1 MIRGALNERLEPMVA
16 VEISN
21 GDGQYQPV
29 NALMDTG
36 FSQHLTLPPDTVERL
51 GLKRVDRIPMT
62 LADDRDIQVSVHE
75 GFVKW
80 LGQIL
85 QISVIAIDG
94 PSMLGMSMLAKCK
107 VTFNAQE
114 GSELLIEEIRKT

>member
-1 MIRGALNERLEPMVA
+1 MIRGAFSERLEPMVA

-21 GDGQYQPV
+21 GDGLYHPV
-29 NALMDTG
+29 EALMDTG

-80 LGQIL
+80 LGQVL
-85 QISVIAIDG
+85 QISVIAMDG
-94 PSMLGMSMLAKCK
+94 PSLLGMSMLANCK
-107 VTFNAQE
+107 VTFSAQE
-114 GSELLIEEIRKT
+114 GGELLIEAIRET